1 MPDIQTAFKQALSK
15 TLADWDDEGEAPSVQ
30 PVSASF
36 SQPSKPTQGIP
47 MTAPAHRFPIKNN
60 ISRTTFNYIRDNPGS
75 TRKEII
81 IALEHIGYNEGSISS
96 LISQMR
102 KNRLIHTTNDL
113 YYADVPEYVPVKNNK
128 AMKSKGLK
136 PAREPVQPKRKYE
149 KRAVTGIGALL
160 QEKLENTPMPSQDA
174 LDAAAYAMGGH
185 TPKRMISLVRV
196 KSPEDILKDM
206 TVYQAHELYTHLKK
220 MFGG

>member
-15 TLADWDDEGEAPSVQ
+15 TLADWDDDGETPSVQ

-36 SQPSKPTQGIP
+36 SQPTQPTKEIP
-47 MTAPAHRFPIKNN
+47 VKKTFNVTNN
-60 ISRTTFNYIRDNPGS
+60 ISRVTFDYIRDNPGS

-81 IALEHIGYNEGSISS
+81 QALEHQGFAGGSTSS
-96 LISQMR
+96 LIAQMR
-102 KNRLIHTTNDL
+102 RNNMIHETNNA
-113 YYADVPEYVPVKNNK
+113 YYADIPEYRPIKSLK
-128 AMKSKGLK
+128 ALK
-136 PAREPVQPKRKYE
+136 KMDAPIAPPKRKYE

-160 QEKLENTPMPSQDA
+160 QAKLDSTPTPVVSE
-174 LDAAAYAMGGH
+174 H
-185 TPKRMISLVRV
+185 ITPKQKSFLTTLVRT

-206 TVYQAHELYTHLKK
+206 TVYQAHDLYRHLKE

>member
-36 SQPSKPTQGIP
+36 SQPTQPTQEIP
-47 MTAPAHRFPIKNN
+47 MKKTFNVTNN
-60 ISRTTFNYIRDNPGS
+60 ISRVTFDYIKNNPGS

-81 IALEHIGYNEGSISS
+81 EALEHQGFAGGSTSS
-96 LISQMR
+96 LIAQMR
-102 KNRLIHTTNDL
+102 RNKMVHETNNL
-113 YYADVPEYVPVKNNK
+113 YYADIAEYRPIKSLK
-128 AMKSKGLK
+128 ALK
-136 PAREPVQPKRKYE
+136 KMEAPIAPPKRKYE
-149 KRAVTGIGALL
+149 KKAVTGIGALL
-160 QEKLENTPMPSQDA
+160 REKLENMPVPSQDA

-206 TVYQAHELYTHLKK
+206 TVYQAHDLYRHLKE

>member
-36 SQPSKPTQGIP
+36 SQPTQPTKEIP
-47 MTAPAHRFPIKNN
+47 VKKTFNVTNN
-60 ISRTTFNYIRDNPGS
+60 ISRVTFDYIKNNPGS

-81 IALEHIGYNEGSISS
+81 EALEHQGFAGGSTSS
-96 LISQMR
+96 LIAQMR
-102 KNRLIHTTNDL
+102 RNKMVHETNNL
-113 YYADVPEYVPVKNNK
+113 YYADIAEYRPIKSLK
-128 AMKSKGLK
+128 ALK
-136 PAREPVQPKRKYE
+136 KMEAPIAPPKRKYE
-149 KRAVTGIGALL
+149 KKAVTGIGALL
-160 QEKLENTPMPSQDA
+160 REKLENMPVPSQDA
-174 LDAAAYAMGGH
+174 LDSAAYAMGGH

-206 TVYQAHELYTHLKK
+206 TVYQAHDLFIHLKK

>member
-36 SQPSKPTQGIP
+36 SQPTQPTQEIP
-47 MTAPAHRFPIKNN
+47 VKKTFNVTNN
-60 ISRTTFNYIRDNPGS
+60 ISRVTFDYIKNNPGS

-81 IALEHIGYNEGSISS
+81 EALEHQGFAGGSTSS
-96 LISQMR
+96 LIAQMR
-102 KNRLIHTTNDL
+102 RNKMVHETNNL
-113 YYADVPEYVPVKNNK
+113 YYADIAEYRPIKSLK
-128 AMKSKGLK
+128 AIKKMEEAAA
-136 PAREPVQPKRKYE
+136 PPKRKYT
-149 KRAVTGIGALL
+149 KRDVTGIGALL
-160 QEKLENTPMPSQDA
+160 KERLDSTPMPIVSEHIA
-174 LDAAAYAMGGH
+174 
-185 TPKRMISLVRV
+185 PKQKGFLTTLVRTR
-196 KSPEDILKDM
+196 SPEDILKDM

>member
-36 SQPSKPTQGIP
+36 LRPIKPTQEITMKKPFGI
-47 MTAPAHRFPIKNN
+47 TNN
-60 ISRTTFNYIRDNPGS
+60 ISRVTFDYIKNNPGS

-81 IALEHIGYNEGSISS
+81 EALEHQGFNAGSTSS
-96 LISQMR
+96 LIAQMR
-102 KNRLIHTTNDL
+102 RNKLIHDKDSL
-113 YYADVPEYVPVKNNK
+113 YYADVDEYRPIKSLK
-128 AMKSKGLK
+128 AIKKMEEAST
-136 PAREPVQPKRKYE
+136 PPKRKYT
-149 KRAVTGIGALL
+149 KRDVTGIGALL
-160 QEKLENTPMPSQDA
+160 KERLDSTP
-174 LDAAAYAMGGH
+174 
-185 TPKRMISLVRV
+185 TPIVSEHIAPKQKGFLTTLVRT

-206 TVYQAHELYTHLKK
+206 TVYQAHDLYRHLKQ

>member
-36 SQPSKPTQGIP
+36 SQPTQPTQESP
-47 MTAPAHRFPIKNN
+47 MKKTFNVTNN
-60 ISRTTFNYIRDNPGS
+60 ISRVTFDYIKNNPGS

-81 IALEHIGYNEGSISS
+81 EALEHQGFSGGSTSS
-96 LISQMR
+96 LVAQMR
-102 KNRLIHTTNDL
+102 RNKMIHETNNL
-113 YYADVPEYVPVKNNK
+113 YYADIPEYRPIKSLK
-128 AMKSKGLK
+128 ALK
-136 PAREPVQPKRKYE
+136 KMQAPISPPKRKYE
-149 KRAVTGIGALL
+149 KKAVTGIGALL
-160 QEKLENTPMPSQDA
+160 REKLENMPVPSQDA
-174 LDAAAYAMGGH
+174 LDSAAYAMGGN

-196 KSPEDILKDM
+196 KSPEDILIDM
-206 TVYQAHELYTHLKK
+206 TVYQAHDLYTHLKK

>member
-36 SQPSKPTQGIP
+36 LQPSKPTQGIP
-47 MTAPAHRFPIKNN
+47 MTAPAHRFPVKNN
-60 ISRTTFNYIRDNPGS
+60 ISRTTFNYIRENPGS

-149 KRAVTGIGALL
+149 KKAVTGIGALL
-160 QEKLENTPMPSQDA
+160 QAKLESKADPVADTTPQPA
-174 LDAAAYAMGGH
+174 RKAFV
-185 TPKRMISLVRV
+185 SLVRTRT
-196 KSPEDILKDM
+196 PEDVLKDM